1 MTVQENCL
9 SSGKCREIF
18 RRIKCAYDAKPAID
32 SAVVC
37 KVGDHVLKLQKPAWT
52 NDDMRNTPN
61 RSGIFFSIWWDG
73 GAEPVC
79 RANYNIHALKLRQL
93 RGFKITSRDFAEDF
107 RRRFRRAAGHWPNV
121 STEFGPLT
129 LMQGW
134 IDVVATAF
142 EADVI
147 RLMNRFLEISPIID
161 ELLEKRR
168 NVAPL
173 GWRKK
178 RQPKAEAT

>member
-1 MTVQENCL
+1 
-9 SSGKCREIF
+9 
-18 RRIKCAYDAKPAID
+18 
-32 SAVVC
+32 
-37 KVGDHVLKLQKPAWT
+37 
-52 NDDMRNTPN
+52 
-61 RSGIFFSIWWDG
+61 
-73 GAEPVC
+73 
-79 RANYNIHALKLRQL
+79 
-93 RGFKITSRDFAEDF
+93 
-107 RRRFRRAAGHWPNV
+107 
-121 STEFGPLT
+121 
-129 LMQGW
+129 MQGW